1 MTIELLLGRRLLEA
15 LVDPDASRAESDG
28 AGIEFAELAAR
39 LSVEPGH
46 TLPIETFDGMRS
58 DDLSP
63 SAWLYLLENRAK
75 EEPEIPFPIL
85 HDLFTEHSDPAVRFR
100 LIRGALSQPR
110 VRNAHLDR
118 PIGSTLKELPNSFP
132 RQQIEALTEL
142 ALEGEGPVR
151 EEAARALVEIALYLL
166 QDGSYGALVLAAAAI
181 TPNEDWRIE
190 ARQVVGA
197 TIRTLDQESKYA
209 VPFREVPFEGF
220 L

>member
-1 MTIELLLGRRLLEA
+1 MTSELLLGRRLLEA

-75 EEPEIPFPIL
+75 DEPEVPIPIL
-85 HDLFTEHSDPAVRFR
+85 HDLFMELSDPAVRFR

-110 VRNAHLDR
+110 VRNAHLDT
-118 PIGSTLKELPNSFP
+118 PIGSTLEKLPNSFP
-132 RQQIEALTEL
+132 KQQIEGLTEL
-142 ALEGEGPVR
+142 ASAGEGPMR
-151 EEAARALVEIALYLL
+151 EEAARALIEIALYLL
-166 QDGSYGALVLAAAAI
+166 QDGSYAALVLAAAAI
-181 TPNEDWRIE
+181 TPKEDWRRE

-197 TIRTLDQESKYA
+197 TIRTLDPNSQYGE
-209 VPFREVPFEGF
+209 PFREVPFERF